1 MTREEA
7 MQRLSDLQDGSGQT
21 YEAIRMAIEAL
32 KGGDAEMLNEDFR
45 PKYMQQ
51 SRQADMMLVDLNS
64 KDGYLLDGKYKING
78 CEDLTDGRVE
88 VVRCKD
94 CKWAEKAILDEY
106 CVECTMYHTSCMK
119 HGYCHHGE
127 RREPGK

>member
-7 MQRLSDLQDGSGQT
+7 IQWLTNEKWENANNKYKREWNEAFDL
-21 YEAIRMAIEAL
+21 AIEAL
-32 KGGDAEMLNEDFR
+32 
-45 PKYMQQ
+45 QT
-51 SRQADMMLVDLNS
+51 DL
-64 KDGYLLDGKYKING
+64 
-78 CEDLTDGRVE
+78 
-88 VVRCKD
+88 VRCED

-127 RREPGK
+127 RREE

>member
-7 MQRLSDLQDGSGQT
+7 IQVLQEKIDDRPLFKDER
-21 YEAIRMAIEAL
+21 EAFMVAIEAL
-32 KGGDAEMLNEDFR
+32 KAEPNCQKCAIKELWKETE
-45 PKYMQQ
+45 K
-51 SRQADMMLVDLNS
+51 
-64 KDGYLLDGKYKING
+64 
-78 CEDLTDGRVE
+78 EDLVS
-88 VVRCKD
+88 VVRCMD

-127 RREPGK
+127 RQCNYFGERREECT

>member
-7 MQRLSDLQDGSGQT
+7 IQWLTNEKWENANNKYKREWNEAFDL
-21 YEAIRMAIEAL
+21 AIEAL
-32 KGGDAEMLNEDFR
+32 
-45 PKYMQQ
+45 QT
-51 SRQADMMLVDLNS
+51 DL
-64 KDGYLLDGKYKING
+64 
-78 CEDLTDGRVE
+78 
-88 VVRCKD
+88 VRCED

-127 RREPGK
+127 RREP

>member
-7 MQRLSDLQDGSGQT
+7 VEILERSGD
-21 YEAIRMAIEAL
+21 YVGLLPSEFWSNDEGICEAIDMAIEAL
-32 KGGDAEMLNEDFR
+32 
-45 PKYMQQ
+45 Q
-51 SRQADMMLVDLNS
+51 
-64 KDGYLLDGKYKING
+64 
-78 CEDLTDGRVE
+78 TE

-106 CVECTMYHTSCMK
+106 CVECTMYHTPCAR

-127 RREPGK
+127 RQSRCMDALDG

>member
-7 MQRLSDLQDGSGQT
+7 IQWLTNEKWENANNKYKREWNEAFDL
-21 YEAIRMAIEAL
+21 AIEAL
-32 KGGDAEMLNEDFR
+32 
-45 PKYMQQ
+45 QT
-51 SRQADMMLVDLNS
+51 DL
-64 KDGYLLDGKYKING
+64 
-78 CEDLTDGRVE
+78 
-88 VVRCKD
+88 VRCED

-127 RREPGK
+127 RRET